1 MTSNIAET
9 LPDRVY
15 VEQVRSL
22 YINLLSAGAMWLA
35 FLINFC
41 LAYRTTP
48 DLALL
53 VLGTVAVAASTA
65 RIAVTALY
73 RSRALTAALDRP
85 AARRLEL
92 AFSVPYLSFSG
103 LLGGFG
109 AYVFGSTSAELHM
122 LTICVV
128 VGYCAGVATNCSL
141 RPRLA
146 IPSMLLAVTPVIV
159 VAALKDDATYLSL
172 AVVAAGFVSSACRSI
187 QVRFDGSRAEIG
199 QRLAS
204 ISLAR
209 RDALTTLPNR
219 LALQEY
225 FTEQSNLVS
234 ASGAIAVHYLDL
246 DGFKPV
252 NDRYGHAVGDAL
264 LLAVANRL
272 RGAVRSG
279 DIVARMGGDEFAVIQ
294 FGLRHAEEAKLL
306 ARRIA
311 STIEQPFEV
320 ERLALTVSASVGTVV
335 SHDRTAS
342 LDSLLRAADADLY
355 EVKGRRAF
363 SSTMAMSA

>member
-1 MTSNIAET
+1 MNTTSADA

-22 YINLLSAGAMWLA
+22 YLNLLSAGAMWLA
-35 FLINFC
+35 FAINFW
-41 LAYRTTP
+41 LVYRSAPRT
-48 DLALL
+48 DLLL
-53 VLGTVAVAASTA
+53 LGIAGILASTT
-65 RIAVTALY
+65 RIAVTAFY
-73 RSRALTAALDRP
+73 RDHALTAALDQA
-85 AARRLEL
+85 AARRLERL
-92 AFSVPYLSFSG
+92 FSIPYLSFSA
-103 LLGGFG
+103 LLGAF
-109 AYVFGSTSAELHM
+109 AADVFARTAADLHM

-128 VGYCAGVATNCSL
+128 VGYCAGVATNCGL

-146 IPSMLLAVTPVIV
+146 IPSMLLAVGPAIL
-159 VAALKDDATYLSL
+159 AAGFKGEATYLGL
-172 AVVAAGFVSSACRSI
+172 AVIASGFVFSASRSI
-187 QVRFDGSRAEIG
+187 QERYDGSRAEIG

-209 RDALTTLPNR
+209 RDALTALPNR

-225 FTEQSNLVS
+225 FAEQSNLVS
-234 ASGAIAVHYLDL
+234 SARAIAVHYLDL

-252 NDRYGHAVGDAL
+252 NDRHGHAMGDAL

-294 FGLRHAEEAKLL
+294 FGLHHAEEAKLL

-311 STIEQPFEV
+311 STIDQPFEV
-320 ERLALTVSASVGTVV
+320 DGLTLAVSASVGTVV
-335 SHDRTAS
+335 SHDRSES
-342 LDSLLRAADADLY
+342 LDSLLRTADAELY
-355 EVKGRRAF
+355 AAKGRRKHGV
-363 SSTMAMSA
+363 TMAMIA